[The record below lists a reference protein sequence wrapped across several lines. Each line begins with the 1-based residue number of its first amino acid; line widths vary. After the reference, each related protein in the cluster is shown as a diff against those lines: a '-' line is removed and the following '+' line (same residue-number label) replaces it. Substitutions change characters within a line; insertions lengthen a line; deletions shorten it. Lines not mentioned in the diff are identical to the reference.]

1 MQGYSVYEALVFF
14 LILLA
19 SLSVHEWAHAWTA
32 EKLGDSTA
40 RLMGRVTFN
49 PVPHI
54 DPVGTIIVP
63 AFFLLAS
70 GGGAFFA
77 WAKPVPVN
85 PRNFRKPVRDDIL
98 VAMAGPASNLVIC
111 LLVAVL
117 VGLAFRLGNPAA
129 FLDLASDV
137 IFINA
142 MLMVFNLIP
151 VPPLDGSH
159 VLRHVVGMGETA
171 FLRFSQFGF
180 MILLALLFLTPFPRV
195 LLAGILAVQGLAV
208 SVMRTVGGG

>member
-1 MQGYSVYEALVFF
+1 MQFSVYEALVFF

-49 PVPHI
+49 PIPHI

-70 GGGAFFA
+70 QGGAFFA

-85 PRNFRKPVRDDIL
+85 PRNFRKTTRDDIL

-111 LLVAVL
+111 LVVAVL
-117 VGLAFRLGNPAA
+117 FGLAFRVGNPTA
-129 FLDLASDV
+129 FLELAGNV

-151 VPPLDGSH
+151 IPPLDGSH
-159 VLRHVVGMGETA
+159 VLRHLVGMSETA

-180 MILLALLFLTPFPRV
+180 MILLALLFLTPFPRF
-195 LLAGILAVQGLAV
+195 LLGGILAVERLAI
-208 SVMRTVGGG
+208 SVLRMVGGV

>member
-1 MQGYSVYEALVFF
+1 MQEFSVYEALVFF

-40 RLMGRVTFN
+40 RIMGRVTFN
-49 PVPHI
+49 PIPHI

-63 AFFLLAS
+63 AFFLFFS

-85 PRNFRKPVRDDIL
+85 PRNFGKPTRDDIL
-98 VAMAGPASNLVIC
+98 VAMAGPASNLAIC

-117 VGLAFRLGNPAA
+117 FGLAFRFADPTG
-129 FLDLASDV
+129 FLELARDV
-137 IFINA
+137 IRINA
-142 MLMVFNLIP
+142 LLLVFNLIP

-159 VLRHVVGMGETA
+159 VLRHLVGMSETA

-180 MILLALLFLTPFPRV
+180 MILLALLFLTPFPRI
-195 LLAGILAVQGLAV
+195 LWGGILVVANLAF
-208 SVMRTVGGG
+208 SVMRTVGGV

>member
-1 MQGYSVYEALVFF
+1 MQGFSVYEALVFF

-40 RLMGRVTFN
+40 RMMGRVTFN
-49 PVPHI
+49 PIPHI

-63 AFFLLAS
+63 AFFLLFS

-85 PRNFRKPVRDDIL
+85 PRNFGKPKRDDIL

-111 LLVAVL
+111 LVVAVL
-117 VGLAFRLGNPAA
+117 FGFAFRLGDPSA
-129 FLDLASDV
+129 FLELARNV
-137 IFINA
+137 ILINA
-142 MLMVFNLIP
+142 LLMVFNLVP

-159 VLRHVVGMGETA
+159 VLRHVIGMSETA

-180 MILLALLFLTPFPRV
+180 MILLALLFLTPFPRILWSGIV
-195 LLAGILAVQGLAV
+195 VVANLAF
-208 SVMRTVGGG
+208 SVMRTVGGV